1 MSVDDAG
8 SIDVQRADATKTP
21 LARDPR
27 LPVDRAADALTDHLT
42 GIEAWSAPPGT
53 AFFGSGRD
61 GPTRFDLPP
70 TPPRRTLAGLVAR
83 LRDWW
88 RA

>member
-8 SIDVQRADATKTP
+8 SIDVQRADDANAT
-21 LARDPR
+21 LARDR
-27 LPVDRAADALTDHLT
+27 T
-42 GIEAWSAPPGT
+42 GIEAWSAPPGA
-53 AFFGSGRD
+53 AFVGTDRD
-61 GPTRFDLPP
+61 GPTRFDMPP